1 MTVEDCSFRSKQN
14 ITNRIDT
21 YEGESYRW
29 SALQL
34 QLVEEQ
40 DEEVSELT
48 KLQHLLQ
55 GLTPILVETT
65 SWATLSATPSE
76 TSTATA
82 SGSGSA
88 ASSATS
94 SATPSGN
101 STATASSSGSAASS
115 ATSSATPSRTST
127 ATASGSGS
135 AAFSAKS
142 FYPASPPITTE
153 VPWASHMLKCTEP
166 VDYRGLNTHR
176 PT

>member
-94 SATPSGN
+94 SATPS
-101 STATASSSGSAASS
+101 
-115 ATSSATPSRTST
+115 RTST